1 MEMADLGTAPGH
13 LTQGAGTLAAAAE
26 SVTRARVDVERLSA
40 TLEDHLASLHGR
52 WSGRGGAAFVALQ
65 RAWTDRH
72 RVVLTALDRFDAALR
87 TTEREVAAADEEQS
101 SAYAALAAR
110 LG

>member
-1 MEMADLGTAPGH
+1 MSDLGASPGH
-13 LTQGAGTLAAAAE
+13 LTQGAGTLSAAAE

-40 TLEDHLASLHGR
+40 TLEDQLASLHGR
-52 WSGRGGAAFVALQ
+52 WSGRGGAAFVSLQ

-72 RVVLTALDRFDAALR
+72 RVVLGALEDFDAALR
-87 TTEREVAAADEEQS
+87 TTEREVVGADEEHGGT
-101 SAYAALAAR
+101 YAALVAR